1 MNQPTEDRIK
11 RLEEE
16 QRQIKEEVRQLREQQ
31 TEPINLRIERGLP
44 VPEATLLQTI
54 MGMVGTQATDVA
66 LLKGSMEV
74 VKGDVQVVKDDVS
87 ALRSDVDGAVADIK
101 AIRESQA
108 DFRDKLQTMATKDDV
123 SRIESIMLQILN
135 RLPKTEGE

>member
-1 MNQPTEDRIK
+1 MQEYVTRAEFNELKKQ
-11 RLEEE
+11 
-16 QRQIKEEVRQLREQQ
+16 VEQQ

-54 MGMVGTQATDVA
+54 MDMVGRQGPNIAVLKTD
-66 LLKGSMEV
+66 MEG
-74 VKGDVQVVKDDVS
+74 VK
-87 ALRSDVDGAVADIK
+87 ADIK

-123 SRIESIMLQILN
+123 TSVKSDISRLEDDITSIKTTQEKILTLLQQ
-135 RLPKTEGE
+135 KSGE